1 MGSKA
6 TTSADMGPLGWV
18 RNWSRGPRAYF
29 AAVMIGLLE
38 AVIPF
43 ITPEVFL
50 IPMLAGAKQRMWL
63 LALCPVLGNL
73 IAALVLYACGAMLA
87 EPVVEPLVQW
97 LGGEAEYQKAVGW
110 LKQDGFMA
118 IFLLDLVPIPV
129 QLVFL
134 AAGVA
139 KFSLPLFLVA
149 IALSRALRYLLIAAV
164 VQVVGKR
171 ARQWME
177 DNQLAIFGV
186 GLLLSIGLGVWM
198 FVSQAAGTG
207 S

>member
-6 TTSADMGPLGWV
+6 ATASSGTGPLGWV
-18 RNWSRGPRAYF
+18 RSWSSGPRAYL

-50 IPMLAGAKQRMWL
+50 IPMLASAKQRMWL

-73 IAALVLYACGAMLA
+73 IAALILYGIGALMA

-97 LGGEAEYQKAVGW
+97 LGGEAEYLKAIDW
-110 LKQDGFMA
+110 LKEDGFMA

-129 QLVFL
+129 QVVFL

-139 KFSLPLFLVA
+139 GFSLPLFLLA
-149 IALSRALRYLLIAAV
+149 IALSRAARYLLIAGV
-164 VQVVGKR
+164 VQIAGKR
-171 ARQWME
+171 ARKWME

-186 GLLLSIGLGVWM
+186 GVLLSIGLAVWM
-198 FVSQAAGTG
+198 VVS
-207 S
+207 